1 MSTLLDHFPHVNNL
15 QTRTQG
21 LGMALHGYTIHYL
34 STAGPGTACKSIW
47 SSLVSPRG
55 TLDCQP
61 WGYNL
66 TGAAGLQT
74 AYQTLPNSN
83 FQHMVALVKQTNF
96 LVCVEPQA
104 AQFHDELEID
114 HVEGR
119 RTLLEAQIPAIIDRF
134 IAYLNA
140 ETDVPV
146 IATWGDALWTAGI
159 QHGGIQRLE
168 SFGDCLGAWLVNE
181 EFDWLGLVQS
191 LLRRRDIQFDLQ
203 VPTPTRT
210 LPAGAAEQM
219 SFLTTVK
226 TQSRVNMELT
236 P

>member
-1 MSTLLDHFPHVNNL
+1 MSTLLDHFPAVSNL
-15 QTRTQG
+15 QTRTQA
-21 LGMALHGYTIHYL
+21 LGMAVHGTIVHYL

-66 TGAAGLQT
+66 TGASGLQT

-83 FQHMVALVKQTNF
+83 FQHMVTLVKQSNF
-96 LVCVEPQA
+96 LVCVDPLA

-119 RTLLEAQIPAIIDRF
+119 RTLLEKQMPHIIERF
-134 IAYLNA
+134 VAFLNA
-140 ETDVPV
+140 QTDVPV
-146 IATWGDALWTAGI
+146 ISLWGEALWRAGL
-159 QHGGIQRLE
+159 QHGGLQPLE
-168 SFGDCLGAWLVNE
+168 SFGDCVGAWLVNE

-191 LLRRRDIQFDLQ
+191 LLQHGEIDFPRQSL
-203 VPTPTRT
+203 
-210 LPAGAAEQM
+210 AEADMNQM
-219 SFLTTVK
+219 SFLV
-226 TQSRVNMELT
+226 TQET
-236 P
+236 

>member
-1 MSTLLDHFPHVNNL
+1 MSTLLDDFPAVSNL
-15 QTRTQG
+15 QTRTQA
-21 LGMALHGYTIHYL
+21 LGMALHGYTVHYL

-66 TGAAGLQT
+66 TGASGLQT

-83 FQHMVALVKQTNF
+83 FQHMVTLVKLSNL
-96 LVCVEPQA
+96 LVCVAPHA

-119 RTLLEAQIPAIIDRF
+119 RTLLEARMPEIIERF
-134 IAYLNA
+134 VAYLNA
-140 ETDVPV
+140 QTDVPV
-146 IATWGDALWTAGI
+146 ISPWGETLWTAGI
-159 QHGGIQRLE
+159 QHGGIQMLE
-168 SFGDCLGAWLVNE
+168 TYGDCLGAWLVNE

-191 LLRRRDIQFDLQ
+191 LLQHSEIDFPKQSFAD
-203 VPTPTRT
+203 
-210 LPAGAAEQM
+210 ADMNQM
-219 SFLTTVK
+219 SFLVSHP
-226 TQSRVNMELT
+226 QGVQT